1 MFTNLVMRLVS
12 KPDVRDLISVQRDVG
27 PFDHVLLT
35 DYGDLLIVQ
44 GDAPGLTITTHKTL
58 VDRIE
63 SQVRDG
69 RLHLGF
75 GTWQDRLSQASVTS
89 LGRKLISYR
98 LTITGLV
105 GLETRGA
112 AQVRGEGLSSDTF
125 TIRTGGVASVHLKK
139 LQAARLEAHM
149 TVGGRIVLDGEV
161 KEQRLAI
168 KGPVVYHSPDLVSR
182 EASIEVEGLGQATVN
197 VQEHLSVA
205 IKGPGRVLYHG
216 SPVVEK
222 RLAGLAFVQQITA
235 V

>member
-1 MFTNLVMRLVS
+1 MFTNLVMRLAS
-12 KPDVRDLISVQRDVG
+12 KADAHDLVTVRRDVG
-27 PFDHVLLT
+27 PFDHVMLT
-35 DYGDLLIVQ
+35 DFGELLIVQ

-75 GTWQDRLSQASVTS
+75 GTWQDRLSQAFVTS
-89 LGRKLISYR
+89 LGRKSISYR
-98 LTITGLV
+98 LTVTSLL
-105 GLETRGA
+105 GLEIKGA
-112 AQVRGEGLSSDTF
+112 ALVRGEGLESDTF
-125 TIRTGGVASVHLKK
+125 TIRAGGVASVRLKK

-149 TVGGRIVLDGEV
+149 TLGGRIVLDGEV
-161 KEQRLAI
+161 KEQRLSI

-182 EASIEVEGLGQATVN
+182 EASIRVQGPGQATVN

-205 IKGPGRVLYHG
+205 IEGPGRVLYHG
-216 SPVVEK
+216 TPVVEK
-222 RLAGLAFVQQITA
+222 RLAGPAFVQRIAA